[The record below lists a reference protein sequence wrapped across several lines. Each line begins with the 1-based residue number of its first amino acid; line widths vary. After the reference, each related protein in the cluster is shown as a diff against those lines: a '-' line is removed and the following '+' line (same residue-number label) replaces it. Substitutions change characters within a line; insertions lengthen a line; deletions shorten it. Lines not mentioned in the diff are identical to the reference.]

1 MTNSSMKAITAYQE
15 VKQKITRDIV
25 NGRYFIGQALPAE
38 KEFAKEFKV
47 SIGTLRKAV
56 DELVSE
62 GIVIRRQGKGTFIAE
77 HDEQR
82 LLYYFFHVIKH
93 DADHKNYPK
102 VELVS
107 FQSAT
112 ANGEEAKKLQLK
124 EGSPVWRIVNRLSL
138 DGQCVIVDRLTLSK
152 ERFPKLTKLAFKDR
166 EGSIYQLYQAKY
178 GQLVTRTSE
187 RLRAGAASKQ
197 DAEWLN
203 IKPGDP
209 VIIIR
214 RIAIG
219 IEDEP
224 IEWRISTLNT
234 ECHEYFSELGTTFEI
249 PR

>member
-112 ANGEEAKKLQLK
+112 ANSEEAEKLQLK

-152 ERFPKLTKLAFKDR
+152 ERFPTLTRSAFQNR
-166 EGSIYQLYQAKY
+166 EGSIYQLYQAQY
-178 GQLVTRTSE
+178 GQSVARTSE

-197 DAEWLN
+197 DAEWLHL
-203 IKPGDP
+203 KPGEP
-209 VIIIR
+209 VIMIR
-214 RIAIG
+214 RIALG

-234 ECHEYFSELGTTFEI
+234 ERHEYFSELGA
-249 PR
+249 

>member
-1 MTNSSMKAITAYQE
+1 MKAITAYQE

-112 ANGEEAKKLQLK
+112 ANGEEAKKT
-124 EGSPVWRIVNRLSL
+124 S
-138 DGQCVIVDRLTLSK
+138 
-152 ERFPKLTKLAFKDR
+152 TKRGFTGMANCESF
-166 EGSIYQLYQAKY
+166 
-178 GQLVTRTSE
+178 
-187 RLRAGAASKQ
+187 
-197 DAEWLN
+197 
-203 IKPGDP
+203 
-209 VIIIR
+209 
-214 RIAIG
+214 IA
-219 IEDEP
+219 
-224 IEWRISTLNT
+224 
-234 ECHEYFSELGTTFEI
+234 
-249 PR
+249 

>member
-1 MTNSSMKAITAYQE
+1 MKAITAYQE

-112 ANGEEAKKLQLK
+112 ANGEEAKKLELK

>member
-1 MTNSSMKAITAYQE
+1 MKAITAYQE
-15 VKQKITRDIV
+15 VKQKITNDLVR
-25 NGRYFIGQALPAE
+25 GRFFMGQALPAE
-38 KEFAKEFKV
+38 KDLAKELKV

-56 DELVSE
+56 DELVAE
-62 GIVIRRQGKGTFIAE
+62 GIVIRRQGKGTYIAE

-93 DADHKNYPK
+93 DTEHKSYPK
-102 VELVS
+102 IELVS
-107 FQSAT
+107 FQSAS
-112 ANGEEAKKLQLK
+112 ANREESKKLQIK
-124 EGSPVWRIVNRLSL
+124 EGSPIWRIINRLSL
-138 DGQCVIVDRLTLSK
+138 DGLCVIVDRLTLSK
-152 ERFPKLTKLAFKDR
+152 DRFPKLTKSAFQHR

-203 IKPGDP
+203 IQPGDP

>member
-93 DADHKNYPK
+93 DADNKNYPK

-112 ANGEEAKKLQLK
+112 ANGEEAKKLELK